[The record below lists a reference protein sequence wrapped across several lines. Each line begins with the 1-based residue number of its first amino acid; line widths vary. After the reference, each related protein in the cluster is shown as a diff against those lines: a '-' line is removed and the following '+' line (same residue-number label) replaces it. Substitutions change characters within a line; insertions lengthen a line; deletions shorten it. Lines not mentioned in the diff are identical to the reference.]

1 MQAAEEWIRY
11 AMRNQVKGFW
21 FDFHLPD
28 DFHLLPDDDEE
39 PLDDDEEGKEVF
51 DLDELLPSSARL
63 ECLRLG

>member
-39 PLDDDEEGKEVF
+39 GKEVF